1 MLYPVAMKDVGT
13 DNLLLYALCATAV
26 KVESAARK
34 GLNLVKSL
42 AAPIGALKP
51 PVEMKSSGSDR
62 RLGRPRSR
70 KDK

>member
-13 DNLLLYALCATAV
+13 DNLLLYALCTTAV
-26 KVESAARK
+26 KVESAARI

-42 AAPIGALKP
+42 AAPVVALTKQ
-51 PVEMKSSGSDR
+51 VDVKSSGSER
-62 RLGRPRSR
+62 RLAKPRSR

>member
-13 DNLLLYALCATAV
+13 DNLLLYALCSTAV
-26 KVESAARK
+26 KVESAART

-42 AAPIGALKP
+42 AAPVAALTKQAD
-51 PVEMKSSGSDR
+51 VKSSGSER
-62 RLGRPRSR
+62 RLAKPRLR